1 MGICNSCV
9 RAGIGE
15 VLSELRVV
23 DFFIVESISEIMER
37 VLVMFCIRVELSLM
51 ENCCFRAAI

>member
-9 RAGIGE
+9 RAGRGE
-15 VLSELRVV
+15 VLFELRVV
-23 DFFIVESISEIMER
+23 DFFIVESISEITER

>member
-1 MGICNSCV
+1 MGICNSWV
-9 RAGIGE
+9 RAGICE
-15 VLSELRVV
+15 VLFKEKVV
-23 DFFIVESISEIMER
+23 DFFIVESISEITER

>member
-1 MGICNSCV
+1 MGICNSWV
-9 RAGIGE
+9 RVGICE
-15 VLSELRVV
+15 VLFKEKVV
-23 DFFIVESISEIMER
+23 DFFIVESISETTER

>member
-15 VLSELRVV
+15 VLFKSKVV